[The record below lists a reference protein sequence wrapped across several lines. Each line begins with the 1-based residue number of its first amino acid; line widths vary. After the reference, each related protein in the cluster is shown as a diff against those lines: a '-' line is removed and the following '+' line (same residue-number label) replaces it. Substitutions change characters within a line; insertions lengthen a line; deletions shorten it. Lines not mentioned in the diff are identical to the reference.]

1 MAYIQQQQHSY
12 GTRPTNNFN
21 NTFQNQFGQ
30 FVQRPNGMPQSQYPT
45 PGFQQQRM
53 GLQTSSSLP
62 SQHFA
67 QQFRPP
73 ISQPRARF
81 NGPFP
86 SAGYGGGSQ
95 TGFMPPVQP
104 PQQLPQR
111 PPMPSTALQENQR
124 QKLIEQI
131 QQWNSFRYDL
141 FEISTPNEVC

>member
-1 MAYIQQQQHSY
+1 MAHIQQQQQSY
-12 GTRPTNNFN
+12 GTRPTNN
-21 NTFQNQFGQ
+21 NQFGQ
-30 FVQRPNGMPQSQYPT
+30 FVQRPNGMPQSQYPN

-53 GLQTSSSLP
+53 RLQTSSSLP
-62 SQHFA
+62 SQQFA

-86 SAGYGGGSQ
+86 SAGYGGGPR

-111 PPMPSTALQENQR
+111 APMPPTAALQENQR

>member
-1 MAYIQQQQHSY
+1 MAYIQQQQQTY
-12 GTRPTNNFN
+12 GARPTNS
-21 NTFQNQFGQ
+21 QNQFGQ
-30 FVQRPNGMPQSQYPT
+30 FIQRPNGMPQSQYPA
-45 PGFQQQRM
+45 PRFQQQRM

-62 SQHFA
+62 SQQFT

-86 SAGYGGGSQ
+86 SAGYGGAPQ
-95 TGFMPPVQP
+95 TGYMPPVQR
-104 PQQLPQR
+104 PQQLAQR
-111 PPMPSTALQENQR
+111 PPMPSTAASQENQR

-141 FEISTPNEVC
+141 FEISTPNEVCFYR